1 MHIYIN
7 VYIYIYLFNTYIY
20 IYSYMYIYGYLL
32 YIFLKNVNV
41 RNETI
46 LTLLQHLPM
55 CYVKIG
61 CLLSLFKRKTEHKM

>member
-1 MHIYIN
+1 
-7 VYIYIYLFNTYIY
+7 
-20 IYSYMYIYGYLL
+20 MYIYGYLL

-61 CLLSLFKRKTEHKM
+61 CLLSLFKRKTEQKMSQYCCCKIKRKTPIDEVKSV